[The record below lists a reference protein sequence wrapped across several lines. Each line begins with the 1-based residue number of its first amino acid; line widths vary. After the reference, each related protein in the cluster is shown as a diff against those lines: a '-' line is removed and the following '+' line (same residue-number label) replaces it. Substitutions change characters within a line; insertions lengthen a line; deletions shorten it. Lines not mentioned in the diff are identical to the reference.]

1 MKKVIGYLAATIVL
15 ALPLCAIATPGSW
28 NGSQPGIKLD
38 YRGEM
43 ITTSAFA
50 PNTVLKPDETITT
63 IYWRYA
69 IDSVI
74 PTGLVVKLCSQSP
87 QRCVDLNGSGDG
99 QTRAFDGLAANNEF
113 RFVYYIE
120 GNGRINHTFI
130 VRTIDIAVN
139 YK

>member
-1 MKKVIGYLAATIVL
+1 MRKVIGYLVATIVL
-15 ALPLCAIATPGSW
+15 ALPLSAIATPGSW

-50 PNTVLKPDETITT
+50 PSIELKPDETITT

-99 QTRAFDGLAANNEF
+99 QTQAFDGLAANNEF

-120 GNGRINHTFI
+120 GSGRLNHTFI

>member
-1 MKKVIGYLAATIVL
+1 MRKLIRSLVAVVMVF
-15 ALPLCAIATPGSW
+15 PLCAIATPGSW
-28 NGSQPGIKLD
+28 NGSQPGVKLD

-43 ITTSAFA
+43 ITTSAFV
-50 PNTVLKPDETITT
+50 PNTMVKPNETITT
-63 IYWRYA
+63 IYWRYV

-74 PTGLVVKLCSQSP
+74 PTGLIVKLCSQSP

-99 QTRAFDGLAANNEF
+99 QTQAFDGLAANNEF

-120 GNGRINHTFI
+120 GKGRIKQTFI